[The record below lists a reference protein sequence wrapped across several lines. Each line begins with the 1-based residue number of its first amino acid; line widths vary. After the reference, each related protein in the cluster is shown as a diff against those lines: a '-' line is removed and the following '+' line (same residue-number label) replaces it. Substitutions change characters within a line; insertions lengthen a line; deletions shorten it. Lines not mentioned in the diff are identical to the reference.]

1 MNYYKKQLARQIQLN
16 LKMNKIYEEIA
27 KLSSK
32 FKTMAYGLTT
42 DKNKIDNAVQEL
54 MLYLLQ
60 VNPEVIKKIYDNDG
74 IEGLTRY
81 GAVALRRA
89 LTSTRS
95 NFYYKYEKYYTH
107 IDSSCFN
114 TNYTS
119 KFSDSNDNFAYSVAN
134 NKNIANIPNE
144 KVDNYQWTKLE
155 EIDKALD
162 KIEYWYDRELFKLYY
177 YEGNTL
183 DSLAEK
189 TRISRNSIFTTIDKV
204 RNILKKELNE

>member
-1 MNYYKKQLARQIQLN
+1 MTEIYKK
-16 LKMNKIYEEIA
+16 IA
-27 KLSSK
+27 KLSDK
-32 FKTMAYGLTT
+32 FTTMAYGLTT

-54 MLYLLQ
+54 FLYFLSM
-60 VNPEVIKKIYDNDG
+60 NPKTLSAIYDKDG
-74 IEGLTRY
+74 IEGITRY

-107 IDSSCFN
+107 IDSSCFT

-119 KFSDSNDNFAYSVAN
+119 SNDELAYSFAN

-144 KVDNYQWTKLE
+144 EIDNWQWTRLE
-155 EIDKALD
+155 EIDKQLD
-162 KIEYWYDRELFKLYY
+162 KLNWYDRELFKLYY

-183 DSLAEK
+183 DSLAAK
-189 TRISRNSIFTTIDKV
+189 TRISRNSLFTTIDKV
-204 RNILKKELNE
+204 RTILKKKLDE